1 MYMRWVIKHS
11 LAIAVAVLGSALL
24 AVAQS
29 AGPPQKA
36 GSGGC

>member
-1 MYMRWVIKHS
+1 MKVRWMINHS
-11 LAIAVAVLGSALL
+11 LAIVVAVLASALL
-24 AVAQS
+24 AAAQS